1 VSVNDNVSVLSGDRS
16 RIFTGLGTC
25 KSPFLLL
32 LLLRLRAAE
41 VGDRRFGVR
50 GADGEACSACSESFG
65 DGDDDDD
72 ESVGV
77 SGVVVVLLQN
87 EPGIKSCSQTK
98 P

>member
-1 VSVNDNVSVLSGDRS
+1 VSVDDNVSVLSGDRS

-25 KSPFLLL
+25 RSPFLLL

-50 GADGEACSACSESFG
+50 GADGEACIACSESFG
-65 DGDDDDD
+65 DDDDDD
-72 ESVGV
+72 GSIDV
-77 SGVVVVLLQN
+77 SGVVVVLLQS